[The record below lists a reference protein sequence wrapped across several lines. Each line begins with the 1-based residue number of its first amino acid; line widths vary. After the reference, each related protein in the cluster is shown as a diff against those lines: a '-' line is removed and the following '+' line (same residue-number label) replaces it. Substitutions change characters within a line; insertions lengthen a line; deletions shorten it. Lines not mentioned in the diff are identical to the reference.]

1 MSFTWLL
8 FVSNSYI
15 TLLRPVIMLGDDLIL
30 EINTCFS
37 TIYSISNANLYH
49 FLKDLL
55 PIQVDLVL

>member
-37 TIYSISNANLYH
+37 TIYRNANLYH